1 MELTELS
8 IKGIHVLET
17 SEGLLF
23 KANDIATYLELS
35 NINHNLSS
43 SKLDKIKI
51 KVNTLGGKQY
61 VNFLTLDVVKQIICS
76 SRKSKAIEL
85 AKMLNIDINTT
96 FYVPLETSLIN
107 FIEEVYKD
115 ELIISQYSV
124 DVYFIDIYF
133 PKYKL
138 AIECDEYKHKYTQS
152 EDKIRE
158 DIITKKLNCKFIR
171 YKQDINNKNLSKLI
185 YEINNFLV
193 FSKNK

>member
-85 AKMLNIDINTT
+85 GLGNHRE
-96 FYVPLETSLIN
+96 FYVFDEIILGDLEIL
-107 FIEEVYKD
+107 FEV
-115 ELIISQYSV
+115 
-124 DVYFIDIYF
+124 
-133 PKYKL
+133 
-138 AIECDEYKHKYTQS
+138 
-152 EDKIRE
+152 KI
-158 DIITKKLNCKFIR
+158 KK
-171 YKQDINNKNLSKLI
+171 
-185 YEINNFLV
+185 
-193 FSKNK
+193 